1 MIDPAQATV
10 VPQTPEEEAAAK
22 LRKEEYD
29 RLFEFDI
36 ARGKVDKLITHWA
49 DEKGKT
55 RTRRNMRN
63 IEVDVES
70 LRRTGQLMDDD
81 TFIPKRVINSSA
93 EKEKPPFIAFLK
105 QSRRAA
111 VFKCRSNPAVK
122 TDLLEAEYTDKMHY
136 TGWELPFYETLDGA
150 QIHAWASVEI
160 EYDINKP
167 GGVNIDGIEH
177 DKLLFWLDLET
188 PQASNVILRE
198 YDLTKEK
205 LMEFRDK
212 FGFNKPV
219 VDELIERIW
228 PGKEDKGDEC
238 NTTVVYKKMC
248 KYEGIVY
255 VFWYA
260 KDCTGWLKDPMPLW
274 RGKKKKVQ
282 KQESVPQALPGL
294 DGQMEVIGIPR
305 IVEVWENEY
314 ETNYPYRILTYSKTE
329 EKKIGKLKGICFRDG
344 PSQEA
349 QTALIS
355 AYVNGVV
362 RASNV
367 YSSPKQNTGSGRPMV
382 TDLIL
387 EPGKVYS
394 EPLEFWS
401 IPYPSPQVLDAAVQ
415 METAHQYETGQV
427 NFAAI
432 NREDSRKTA
441 KEISSAEKQTM
452 LLNSVEVTLFA
463 VWIREIYTD
472 AWSVTQNLARQGAIV
487 FLPKVITTI
496 NPLGMEETTVVN
508 DMEILNETFEVFA
521 AGEIDVIQKAEKMQ
535 ARQMMWPI
543 ISQTTLALPFLID
556 IIKETFPEDAE
567 RYSQILLQGDV
578 KGQAVEM
585 MIPILQELSKN
596 PQAAIQYQG
605 QFKQLADQL
614 TEVSKQEGSEP
625 QGQQQ
630 SGGEQQQQKEA
641 A

>member
-1 MIDPAQATV
+1 
-10 VPQTPEEEAAAK
+10 
-22 LRKEEYD
+22 
-29 RLFEFDI
+29 
-36 ARGKVDKLITHWA
+36 
-49 DEKGKT
+49 
-55 RTRRNMRN
+55 MRN

-111 VFKCRSNPAVK
+111 VFKCRSNPTVK
-122 TDLLEAEYTDKMHY
+122 TDLLESEFTDKMHY
-136 TGWELPFYETLDGA
+136 TGWELPFYEALDGA
-150 QIHAWASVEI
+150 QIHAWSSVEI
-160 EYDINKP
+160 EFDINKP
-167 GGVNIDGIEH
+167 GGVNIDYIEH
-177 DKLLFWLDLET
+177 DKLMFWLDLET
-188 PQASNVILRE
+188 AQASNVILRE
-198 YDLTKEK
+198 YDLTREK
-205 LMEFRDK
+205 LIEFRDK
-212 FGFNKPV
+212 FGFSKAV
-219 VDELIERIW
+219 VDELVERVW
-228 PGKEDKGDEC
+228 PGGENKGDDV

-248 KYEGIVY
+248 KYEGIIY

-260 KDCTGWLKDPMPLW
+260 KDSTGWLKDPLPLW

-282 KQESVPQALPGL
+282 KQVSVQQTVVDPTTGMPQQVSIP
-294 DGQMEVIGIPR
+294 QM
-305 IVEVWENEY
+305 VEEWENEY
-314 ETNYPYRILTYSKTE
+314 ETNYPYRILTYNKTE

-362 RASNV
+362 RASNT
-367 YSSPKQNTGSGRPMV
+367 YASPSNAQGTGRPML

-387 EPGKVYS
+387 EPGKIYS
-394 EPLEFWS
+394 EPMDFWS
-401 IPYPSPQVLDAAVQ
+401 CPYPSPQVLDAAVQ

-463 VWIREIYTD
+463 IWIREVYTD
-472 AWSVTQNLARQGAIV
+472 AWTIVQNLARQSVIV
-487 FLPKVITTI
+487 FLPKPVASV
-496 NPLGMEETTVVN
+496 NALGMQEITYVN
-508 DMEILNETFEVFA
+508 DEALLKETYELFA

-543 ISQTTLALPFLID
+543 VSQTTLALPFLVD

-567 RYSQILLQGDV
+567 RYTQILMQGDV
-578 KGQAVEM
+578 KAQLIQA
-585 MIPILQELSKN
+585 MIPVLQEVANDPAS
-596 PQAAIQYQG
+596 AIRNQG
-605 QFKQLADQL
+605 QLKQFVGKL
-614 TEVSKQEGSEP
+614 EQETKAAEERTGGGQP
-625 QGQQQ
+625 Q
-630 SGGEQQQQKEA
+630 EQQEA